1 MIWGHRTIAKLLIEN
16 KANMNAEGGC
26 YGNALEAASFRGWKA
41 IVKFLVEN
49 GADVNVQEGYCGNT
63 LEAA

>member
-1 MIWGHRTIAKLLIEN
+1 
-16 KANMNAEGGC
+16 MNAEGGC
-26 YGNALEAASFRGWKA
+26 YGNALEAASFWGWKA

-49 GADVNVQEGYCGNT
+49 GADVNVQEGYCRNT